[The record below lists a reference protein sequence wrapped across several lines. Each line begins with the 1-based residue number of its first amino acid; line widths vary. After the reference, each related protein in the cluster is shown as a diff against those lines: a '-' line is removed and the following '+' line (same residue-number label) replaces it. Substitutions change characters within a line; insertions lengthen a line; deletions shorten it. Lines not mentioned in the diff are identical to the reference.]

1 MMTGERE
8 RKILK
13 FFVEYL
19 KSVFGERLISVII
32 YGSFLGQ
39 HYRSGISDIN
49 LVVVISEITVTDLFS
64 IKKKVIRLASRY
76 RLRPYFFTPDFI
88 RTSTDSFPIEWQDIK
103 ESHQIIYGKDV
114 LADIKIDPGD
124 LRRQLEREIKQGYL
138 DFKQGLLFGKNPVNL
153 VEESLKS
160 CRVWEKYFPAIGLK
174 TTQKPP
180 SLPSHGKGV
189 NIKNLCADHLNFL
202 KNLVALIDT
211 GPAKGE
217 ACREK

>member
-1 MMTGERE
+1 MTGERE

-19 KSVFGERLISVII
+19 KSVFGERLVSVII

-39 HYRSGISDIN
+39 HYRAGISDIN
-49 LVVVISEITVTDLFS
+49 LLVVISGITVTDLFS
-64 IKKKVIRLASRY
+64 IKKKIIRLAARY
-76 RLRPYFFTPDFI
+76 RLKPFFFTPEFI
-88 RTSTDSFPIEWQDIK
+88 RTSTDTFPLEWQDIK
-103 ESHQIIYGKDV
+103 ESHQIIYGEDV

-138 DFKQGLLFGKNPVNL
+138 DFQQGLLLGKNPLNL

-160 CRVWEKYFPAIGLK
+160 CRFWEKYFPAIGWK
-174 TTQKPP
+174 TEIKVP
-180 SLPSHGKGV
+180 SLPSNRKGV

-202 KNLVALIDT
+202 KNLVQSIDT
-211 GPAKGE
+211 GSAKGE
-217 ACREK
+217 ACPEK